1 MYNFLYAVLTI
12 FFCYFYA
19 AVSFKPEKVADDLR
33 KYGGFVAG
41 IRPGR
46 ATTEHLDKILLF
58 VTLPGALFLT
68 IIALFPQLIMRVFK
82 IPYLVSSLF
91 GGIGLLIVVAVLIE
105 TMRQIEAHLLM
116 RHYEGF
122 LKKARIR

>member
-1 MYNFLYAVLTI
+1 M
-12 FFCYFYA
+12 
-19 AVSFKPEKVADDLR
+19 
-33 KYGGFVAG
+33 
-41 IRPGR
+41 
-46 ATTEHLDKILLF
+46 
-58 VTLPGALFLT
+58 PGALFLV
-68 IIALFPQLIMRVFK
+68 IIALFPQLITHVFK
-82 IPYLVSSLF
+82 IPSLVGSLF